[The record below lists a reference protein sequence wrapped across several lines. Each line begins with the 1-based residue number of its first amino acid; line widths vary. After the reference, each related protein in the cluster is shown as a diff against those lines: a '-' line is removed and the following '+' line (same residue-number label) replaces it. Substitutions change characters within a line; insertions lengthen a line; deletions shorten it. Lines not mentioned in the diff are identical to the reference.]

1 MTGTPNTPSAASPS
15 VPAER
20 VTTYG
25 YTPGRALAVCGARV
39 AVLVDLP
46 PDAGLVAGLY
56 ELVRLPEAGLDEVLE
71 LLISPGLR
79 AIQQFAL
86 AEPTDEGLRLVV
98 RGGYNHSKNPIS
110 GDNVTFN
117 IIAPGVITDHA
128 VLASA
133 SPPFSLTS
141 LSVMTAARWVTVTS
155 VSLPAMPSEERP
167 LAAWNRRTAAT
178 TLSL

>member
-1 MTGTPNTPSAASPS
+1 MSGTPNTPSATSPS
-15 VPAER
+15 GPVAR
-20 VTTYG
+20 VTVYG

-98 RGGYNHSKNPIS
+98 RGGYRAVAGAH
-110 GDNVTFN
+110 TF
-117 IIAPGVITDHA
+117 
-128 VLASA
+128 
-133 SPPFSLTS
+133 
-141 LSVMTAARWVTVTS
+141 M
-155 VSLPAMPSEERP
+155 
-167 LAAWNRRTAAT
+167 
-178 TLSL
+178 